1 MFLLYMLTNIISP
14 SREWKEEVVWYGA
27 AVLLGRIRF
36 SNFFNSPSREGKR
49 KEVEKKKR
57 EKKEKK
63 KATNYL

>member
-1 MFLLYMLTNIISP
+1 MFLLYMLTNIKSP

-49 KEVEKKKR
+49 KEVEKKR
-57 EKKEKK
+57 EKRKR
-63 KATNYL
+63 LQII